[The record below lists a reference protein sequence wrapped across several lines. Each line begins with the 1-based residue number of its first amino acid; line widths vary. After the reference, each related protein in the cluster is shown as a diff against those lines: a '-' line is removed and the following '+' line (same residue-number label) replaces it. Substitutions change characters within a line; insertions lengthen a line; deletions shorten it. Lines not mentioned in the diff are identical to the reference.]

1 MSSDHHEKEPGT
13 IELPT
18 PTAWPIISAF
28 GLTLFFAGLVT
39 DISITVV
46 GTVIGLVGAVYW
58 CLDLFPH
65 PKHEPVKLRDP
76 ENGPKPIRTAGRV
89 VQMLEA
95 GHVPHRA
102 HIPVTVH
109 PYTAGV
115 IGGAVGGIAMAIAA
129 CIAGKI
135 LFGSIWYPVNLLAAG
150 GLPSLAIASKQTL
163 MDFNAAGLIVG
174 ILSHGTVSIMVGLLY
189 TVLVPMLPRRMEW
202 LWAGVVIPVI
212 WTAVIFFTL
221 GLINPALNAAISW
234 PAFVVC
240 QVVFGLVCG
249 FIVFRSGK
257 VETMQSWSLAQ
268 KLGVEAQHR
277 AEEEKNS

>member
-39 DISITVV
+39 DIFITVI

-65 PKHEPVKLRDP
+65 PKHEPVKLRGV
-76 ENGPKPIRTAGRV
+76 ESGPKPIRTAGRV

-115 IGGAVGGIAMAIAA
+115 IGGAAGGIAMAIAA
-129 CIAGKI
+129 CISGLI

-189 TVLVPMLPRRMEW
+189 TVIVPMLPRRLEW

-234 PAFVVC
+234 PAFVLC
-240 QVVFGLVCG
+240 QIIFGLVCG
-249 FIVFRSGK
+249 FVVFRSGK

-277 AEEEKNS
+277 TEDKNS

>member
-115 IGGAVGGIAMAIAA
+115 IGGAAGGIAMAIAA
-129 CIAGKI
+129 CIAGQI

-221 GLINPALNAAISW
+221 GLINPGAERSDLLAGFRGLPSRLRSRVRIHCLSIRKSGNHAKLVVGPEAGRGSAAS
-234 PAFVVC
+234 C
-240 QVVFGLVCG
+240 
-249 FIVFRSGK
+249 
-257 VETMQSWSLAQ
+257 
-268 KLGVEAQHR
+268 
-277 AEEEKNS
+277 EEEKNS

>member
-46 GTVIGLVGAVYW
+46 GTVVGLVGAVYW

-115 IGGAVGGIAMAIAA
+115 IGGAAGGIAMAIAA
-129 CIAGKI
+129 CIAGQI

-174 ILSHGTVSIMVGLLY
+174 VLSHGTVSIMVGLLY
-189 TVLVPMLPRRMEW
+189 TVLVPMLPRRLEW
-202 LWAGVVIPVI
+202 LWAGVVIPII
-212 WTAVIFFTL
+212 WSAVIYFTL

-234 PAFVVC
+234 PAFVIC

-249 FIVFRSGK
+249 FVVFRSGK

>member
-1 MSSDHHEKEPGT
+1 MSSDHQKEPGT

-39 DISITVV
+39 DISITIV
-46 GTVIGLVGAVYW
+46 GTVVGLVGAVYW

-65 PKHEPVKLRDP
+65 PKHEPVKIRLAED
-76 ENGPKPIRTAGRV
+76 GPKPIRTAGRV

-102 HIPVTVH
+102 HIPVAVH

-115 IGGAVGGIAMAIAA
+115 IGGAAGGVAMAIAA
-129 CIAGKI
+129 CIAGQI

-150 GLPSLAIASKQTL
+150 GLPSLATAGKQTL

-189 TVLVPMLPRRMEW
+189 TVIVPMLPRRFEW
-202 LWAGVVIPVI
+202 LFAGIVIPII
-212 WTAVIFFTL
+212 WTALIFFTL
-221 GLINPALNAAISW
+221 GLINPALNSAISW

-240 QVVFGLVCG
+240 QIIFGLVCG

>member
-1 MSSDHHEKEPGT
+1 MSSDPHHHDPNSV
-13 IELPT
+13 ELPA
-18 PTAWPIISAF
+18 PTAWPIVAAF
-28 GLTLFFAGLVT
+28 GLTLLFAGLVT
-39 DISITVV
+39 NLLISAV
-46 GTVIGLVGAVYW
+46 GFLTGLIGAIGW
-58 CLDLFPH
+58 SLDVFPH
-65 PKHEPVKLRDP
+65 PKHEAVPIRPADQQA
-76 ENGPKPIRTAGRV
+76 KPIRTAGRV

-115 IGGAVGGIAMAIAA
+115 IGGAAGGIAMAIAA

-174 ILSHGTVSIMVGLLY
+174 VLSHGTVSIMVGLLY
-189 TVLVPMLPRRMEW
+189 TVLVPMLPRRLEW
-202 LWAGVVIPVI
+202 LWAGVVIPII
-212 WTAVIFFTL
+212 WSAVIYFTL

-234 PAFVVC
+234 PAFVIC

-249 FIVFRSGK
+249 FVVFRSGK

>member
-39 DISITVV
+39 DISITIV
-46 GTVIGLVGAVYW
+46 GTVVGLVGAVYW

-102 HIPVTVH
+102 HIPVSVH
-109 PYTAGV
+109 PYMAGV
-115 IGGAVGGIAMAIAA
+115 IGGAAGGIAMAIAA
-129 CIAGKI
+129 CISGLV

-150 GLPSLAIASKQTL
+150 GLPSLAIAGKQTL

-174 ILSHGTVSIMVGLLY
+174 VLSHGTVSIMVGLLY
-189 TVLVPMLPRRMEW
+189 TVIVPMLPRRMEW

-212 WTAVIFFTL
+212 WTALIYFTL

-240 QVVFGLVCG
+240 QIVFGLVCG
-249 FIVFRSGK
+249 FVVFRSGK

-277 AEEEKNS
+277 TEDKNS

>member
-1 MSSDHHEKEPGT
+1 
-13 IELPT
+13 
-18 PTAWPIISAF
+18 
-28 GLTLFFAGLVT
+28 VT
-39 DISITVV
+39 DISITIV
-46 GTVIGLVGAVYW
+46 GTVVGLVGAVYW

-65 PKHEPVKLRDP
+65 PKHEPVKIRSAED
-76 ENGPKPIRTAGRV
+76 GPKPIRTAGRV

-102 HIPVTVH
+102 HIPVAVH

-115 IGGAVGGIAMAIAA
+115 IGGAAGGVAMAIAA
-129 CIAGKI
+129 CIAGQI

-150 GLPSLAIASKQTL
+150 GLPSLATAGKQTL

-189 TVLVPMLPRRMEW
+189 TVIVPMLPRRFEW
-202 LWAGVVIPVI
+202 LFAGIVIPII
-212 WTAVIFFTL
+212 WTALIFFTL

-240 QVVFGLVCG
+240 QIIFGLVCG